1 VKLAEFLSY
10 DPKATKPGLTP
21 NPIPWPTAFTPTPVQ
36 TSAVDT
42 DPLPQAD
49 VLVVTYT
56 VAEGQA
62 LADVLTPGHKSSSW
76 TSYRN
81 NWPALK
87 ALVAFPGPSLHS
99 DRAAIW
105 AVTQIG
111 NLKVVL
117 VKSDLH
123 PSTDGPKLPMVNLWQ
138 QMIAQVQ
145 PKLVITTGTAG
156 GVGADTLLGDVIAT
170 STVRWDANT
179 KFKTATWAHT
189 KYSSDPGRQLLA
201 DSRSQEFLREAQL
214 TLIPANSAK
223 LPKAPR
229 LPVILTDVDTDV
241 ETVTTDFFAF
251 DTSTDAYGLR
261 KFDAGARAVEM
272 DDGALGLALTSTS
285 TPPAWLSVRNA
296 SDPQMTGGTLKT
308 EDKEA
313 AAIYRKYGYWTTVNS
328 AIACWAL
335 IAAQQ

>member
-10 DPKATKPGLTP
+10 DPKAVEPGLTP
-21 NPIPWPTAFTPTPVQ
+21 NPIPWPTGLAPVPVQ

-42 DPLPQAD
+42 DPLPRAD

-62 LADVLTPGHKSSSW
+62 LADVLTPGFESSAW

-99 DRAAIW
+99 NRAGIW

-111 NLKVVL
+111 DLKVVL

-123 PSTDGPKLPMVNLWQ
+123 PSTDGPKLPMVPLWQ
-138 QMIAQVQ
+138 QMIKQVK

-156 GVGADTLLGDVIAT
+156 GIGASTNLGDVIV
-170 STVRWDANT
+170 SPKVRWDATT
-179 KFKTATWAHT
+179 KFKSQPWAKKSYTSRNGKKLITSAAPHLEVAQ
-189 KYSSDPGRQLLA
+189 QLFAANAGHL
-201 DSRSQEFLREAQL
+201 
-214 TLIPANSAK
+214 PAG
-223 LPKAPR
+223 
-229 LPVILTDVDTDV
+229 PVPAVINGDVI
-241 ETVTTDFFAF
+241 TTDFFAF
-251 DTSTDAYGLR
+251 DDLSDAYGLR
-261 KFDAGARAVEM
+261 KFDGTARAVEM
-272 DDGALGLALTSTS
+272 DDAALGLACTQ
-285 TPPAWLSVRNA
+285 LSHRPVWVSARNA
-296 SDPQMTGGTLKT
+296 SDPEMNGSSLAV
-308 EDKEA
+308 EDKAA

-328 AIACWAL
+328 AVVCWAL
-335 IAAQQ
+335 IAASQ